1 MDLIGKNVVI
11 YGAGKSGI
19 AAYELATDMGAKA
32 VIYDDDATAP
42 RATNSTGVFASADVI
57 VLSPGV
63 SSGKDFLYDAKLEN
77 KTVVS
82 ELELASCVSKAMQI
96 AITGTNGKTTTTR
109 LIDWIFKTAG
119 KSSRAVGNIGVAF
132 STIADKLTSED
143 IAVIEASSFQLESC
157 ISFAPHISVMLNI
170 TPDHL
175 DRHGSMLNYIA
186 AKSKIFAKQTENDF
200 FVYNA
205 GDDEIRGLLGGV
217 CAKKVPF
224 CLSRPVVDGAYISS
238 GFVCFKG
245 KPILPLDEVSFKGRE
260 LENVLAAV
268 AVCMICGVSP
278 YTIGKAVATFKPD
291 RFRRELIFEDNGLRV
306 FNDSKATNVY
316 SCLSAC
322 EAMDGDTVLIMG
334 GARKAEDFD
343 ELFCSLPITVKHIV
357 VCGENAKEIL
367 SSAYESGFENI
378 EEAKDLQSAYAH
390 AHAYALDKKCKN
402 ILFSPSSKSFDRY
415 KSYEERGK
423 AFDEVV
429 KNFRQ

>member
-1 MDLIGKNVVI
+1 MNLIGKNVVI

-32 VIYDDDATAP
+32 VIYDDDPTAL
-42 RATNSTGVFASADVI
+42 RATNSTGVFSAADVI
-57 VLSPGV
+57 ILSPGV

-82 ELELASCVSKAMQI
+82 ELELAASVSKAMQI

-109 LIDWIFKTAG
+109 LVDWIFKTAG

-132 STIADKLTSED
+132 STIADKLTEDD

-157 ISFAPHISVMLNI
+157 ISFAPHISVMLNL

-175 DRHGSMLNYIA
+175 DRHGSMQNYIA
-186 AKSKIFAKQTENDF
+186 AKSKIFAKQTESDF

-205 GDDEIRGLLGGV
+205 DDNEIRSLLGKV
-217 CAKKVPF
+217 RAKKVPF
-224 CLSRPVVDGAYISS
+224 CLSHPVVDGAYISS
-238 GFVCFKG
+238 DFVCFKG
-245 KPILPLDEVSFKGRE
+245 TPVFSLEEISFKGRE

-268 AVCMICGVSP
+268 AVCMTLGVSP
-278 YTIGKAVATFKPD
+278 YVIGKAVATFKPD
-291 RFRRELIFEDNGLRV
+291 RFRRELICEEGELKV

-334 GARKAEDFD
+334 GARKAEDFE
-343 ELFCSLPITVKHIV
+343 ELFSCLPTTVKNIV
-357 VCGENAKEIL
+357 ACGENAREIL
-367 SSAYESGFENI
+367 SAAYENGFDNI
-378 EEAKDLQSAYAH
+378 VEAKDLQSAYSLAH
-390 AHAYALDKKCKN
+390 ALATSGRCKN
-402 ILFSPSSKSFDRY
+402 ILFSPSSKSFDNY
-415 KSYEERGK
+415 KNYEERGK

-429 KNFRQ
+429 KNFQA